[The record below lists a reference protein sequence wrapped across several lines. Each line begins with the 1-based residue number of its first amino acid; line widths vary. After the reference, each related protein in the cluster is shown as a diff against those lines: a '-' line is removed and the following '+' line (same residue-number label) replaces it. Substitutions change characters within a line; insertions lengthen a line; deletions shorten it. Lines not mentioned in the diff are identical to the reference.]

1 MLCFCRVITIHIY
14 TINMMHLSLRCIKC
28 FNRGIV
34 PPDPPS
40 LPQNHVGNNTNRIII
55 RHQLCK
61 VYAEWQHEIVS
72 LSPKLLYN
80 HLIIWRCFLADWLD
94 IKKKQCEDVQLC
106 VKMSA
111 QEIWHFSLFSDD
123 LWQLTREYGSIM
135 KIMVLCFPRKN
146 SKLSWKCWGV
156 KRP

>member
-1 MLCFCRVITIHIY
+1 MAHRVSSVSFTVLCRCFCRVITIHIY
-14 TINMMHLSLRCIKC
+14 TINMMHLSLRCTKC

-94 IKKKQCEDVQLC
+94 IKKKAMWRCTIMRENV
-106 VKMSA
+106 S
-111 QEIWHFSLFSDD
+111 SGN
-123 LWQLTREYGSIM
+123 LTFFTIFWWSVTAHKRI
-135 KIMVLCFPRKN
+135 CFDN
-146 SKLSWKCWGV
+146 ENNGAFLS
-156 KRP
+156 

>member
-1 MLCFCRVITIHIY
+1 MAHRVSSVSFTVLCRCFCRVITIHIY
-14 TINMMHLSLRCIKC
+14 TINMMHLSLRCTKC

-94 IKKKQCEDVQLC
+94 IKKSN
-106 VKMSA
+106 VKIYNYA
-111 QEIWHFSLFSDD
+111 
-123 LWQLTREYGSIM
+123 
-135 KIMVLCFPRKN
+135 
-146 SKLSWKCWGV
+146 WKCQLR
-156 KRP
+156 KSDIFHYFLMICDSSQENMLR